1 MLLYHSSLSP
11 PPMSRMLL
19 YHSSPTPKNIKTM
32 TKFEKGHAP
41 VGGGRKK
48 GSLNKSREPI
58 RQMFAEYVLG
68 NFKAYTDAMAKL
80 KKIDP
85 AAYVRAYNDAVK
97 HVLPALQ
104 SIELTANNENR
115 DSLVDRINN
124 LAIEAEL
131 KPEQK
136 E

>member
-1 MLLYHSSLSP
+1 
-11 PPMSRMLL
+11 MLL

-32 TKFEKGHAP
+32 PKFEKGHP
-41 VGGGRKK
+41 NVGGRKK

-80 KKIDP
+80 KKNDP
-85 AAYVRAYNDAVK
+85 AAYVRAFNDAVK

-104 SIELTANNENR
+104 SIELKAPSESR
-115 DSLVDRINN
+115 DTLAEYVNN
-124 LAIEAEL
+124 LAIEAEP
-131 KPEQK
+131 KPDQK

>member
-1 MLLYHSSLSP
+1 
-11 PPMSRMLL
+11 MLL
-19 YHSSPTPKNIKTM
+19 YHSSPTQKNIKTM
-32 TKFEKGHAP
+32 PKFEKGHAP

-68 NFKAYTDAMAKL
+68 DFKAYTDAMAKL
-80 KKIDP
+80 KKNDP
-85 AAYVRAYNDAVK
+85 AAYVRAFNDAVK

-104 SIELTANNENR
+104 SIELTAPSESR
-115 DSLVDRINN
+115 DTLAEYVNN
-124 LAIEAEL
+124 LAIEAEP
-131 KPEQK
+131 KPDQK